1 MSDEGSWGSKNDVP
15 GAQSL
20 NTCWRVLPLYDTVC
34 YILVC
39 VAAPAPTV
47 FRVQKG
53 RLVMSHG
60 FKYPCMH
67 AQSPATYLKTLGS
80 NEYDI

>member
-1 MSDEGSWGSKNDVP
+1 MFPACNHCILV
-15 GAQSL
+15 GACYH
-20 NTCWRVLPLYDTVC
+20 TAR

-53 RLVMSHG
+53 PLVMSHG
-60 FKYPCMH
+60 FTVH
-67 AQSPATYLKTLGS
+67 AWAKAHVSKILAATHMIFESDPRK
-80 NEYDI
+80 